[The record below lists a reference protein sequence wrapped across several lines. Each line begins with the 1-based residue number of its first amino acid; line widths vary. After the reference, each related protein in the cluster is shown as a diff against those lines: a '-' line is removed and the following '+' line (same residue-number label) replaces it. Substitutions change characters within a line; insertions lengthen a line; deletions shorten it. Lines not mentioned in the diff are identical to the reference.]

1 MNNVLNFKS
10 ISVQLIS
17 FLVVLMLSLSLVV
30 HKAAGYSALAI
41 LLVGLLGLWVVRK
54 EQSSAWTQ
62 WEKWWIFSILLFFGL
77 IVLDVLMGYGE
88 VSVLDSPS
96 RLILAIPV
104 FIYIRK
110 VGLDV
115 DSIWVG
121 SAIGSV
127 LAGIYAYYQHTILGN
142 SMAEGF
148 TSHIYFGQ
156 MALILTLFS
165 FIGLLMNKKL
175 WVRGVLLIAVIV
187 GFYAVISSGSR
198 GGWVALPA
206 VIVLFLSIKTAKPSF
221 GKKAVFIGVLMSIL
235 YAAYQSPQFPVK
247 SRVDKAVNGVI
258 AYYQEGKVNS
268 SSGLRLEMWKAAWLM
283 TGDSKFLGVG
293 EAQYHTNLE
302 KLIKEGKVYKGLDN
316 YSAPHSQYFNSLSE
330 QGAAGLLTL
339 FFMMLIPLKVALNK
353 MKENKEIKF
362 IGLFIAIL
370 IISYLDFMLTMDT
383 LERQL
388 MVLIYAFIIS
398 ILVGVLSY
406 SKKNESLTS

>member
-1 MNNVLNFKS
+1 MNNILNFKS
-10 ISVQLIS
+10 ISVKLIS

-41 LLVGLLGLWVVRK
+41 FLVSLLGLWVVRK

-77 IVLDVLMGYGE
+77 IVLDVLMGYGD

-110 VGLDV
+110 VGVDV

-127 LAGIYAYYQHTILGN
+127 LAGVYAYYQHTILGN
-142 SMAEGF
+142 SVAEGF
-148 TSHIYFGQ
+148 AGHIYFGQ
-156 MALILTLFS
+156 IALILTLFS
-165 FIGLLMNKKL
+165 LIGLLMNKKL

-187 GFYAVISSGSR
+187 GFYAVLSSGSR
-198 GGWVALPA
+198 GGWVVLPA
-206 VIVLFLSIKTAKPSF
+206 VIALFLSIKTVRPSF
-221 GKKAVFIGVLMSIL
+221 GKKVIYIGVLMSIL
-235 YAAYQSPQFPVK
+235 YAAYQSPQLPVK
-247 SRVDKAVNGVI
+247 SRVDAAVNNVI
-258 AYYQEGKVNS
+258 AYYQEGKVNT
-268 SSGLRLEMWKAAWLM
+268 SSGFRLEMWKAAWLM
-283 TGDSKFLGVG
+283 TEDSKFLGVG

-302 KLIKEGKVYKGLDN
+302 KLIKEGKVYKGLD
-316 YSAPHSQYFNSLSE
+316 YFSAPHSQYFNSLSE

-339 FFMMLIPLKVALNK
+339 FLMMLIPLKVALNE
-353 MKENKEIKF
+353 MKENKENKF

-370 IISYLDFMLTMDT
+370 IISYLDFMLTMET

>member
-1 MNNVLNFKS
+1 MNNILNFKS
-10 ISVQLIS
+10 ISVKLIS

-41 LLVGLLGLWVVRK
+41 FLVSLLGLWVVRK

-77 IVLDVLMGYGE
+77 IVLDVLMGYGD

-110 VGLDV
+110 VGVDV

-127 LAGIYAYYQHTILGN
+127 LAGVYAYYQHTILGN
-142 SMAEGF
+142 DMAGGF

-156 MALILTLFS
+156 IALILTLFS

-187 GFYAVISSGSR
+187 GFYAVLSSGSR

-206 VIVLFLSIKTAKPSF
+206 VIALFLSIKTAKPSF

-235 YAAYQSPQFPVK
+235 YAAYQSPQLPVK
-247 SRVDKAVNGVI
+247 SRVDVTVNNVI
-258 AYYQEGKVNS
+258 AYYQEGKVNT
-268 SSGLRLEMWKAAWLM
+268 SSGFRLEMWKAAWLM
-283 TGDSKFLGVG
+283 TEDSKFLGVG

-302 KLIKEGKVYKGLDN
+302 KLIKEGKVYKGLD
-316 YSAPHSQYFNSLSE
+316 YFSAPHSQYFNSLSE

-339 FFMMLIPLKVALNK
+339 FLMMLIPLKVALNK

-370 IISYLDFMLTMDT
+370 IISYLDFMLTMET

>member
-1 MNNVLNFKS
+1 MNNILNFKS

-41 LLVGLLGLWVVRK
+41 LLVSLLGLWVVRK

-77 IVLDVLMGYGE
+77 IVLDVLMGYGD

-121 SAIGSV
+121 SAIGSI
-127 LAGIYAYYQHTILGN
+127 LAGVYAYYQHTILGN
-142 SMAEGF
+142 DMAGGF

-156 MALILTLFS
+156 IALILTLFS

-187 GFYAVISSGSR
+187 GFYAVLSSGSR

-206 VIVLFLSIKTAKPSF
+206 VIALFLSIKTVRSSF
-221 GKKAVFIGVLMSIL
+221 GKKVIYIGVLMSIL
-235 YAAYQSPQFPVK
+235 YAAYQSPQLPVK
-247 SRVDKAVNGVI
+247 SRVDATVNNVI
-258 AYYQEGKVNS
+258 AYYQEGKVNT
-268 SSGLRLEMWKAAWLM
+268 SSGFRLEMWKAAWLM
-283 TGDSKFLGVG
+283 TEDSKFLGVG

-302 KLIKEGKVYKGLDN
+302 KLIKEGKVYKGLD
-316 YSAPHSQYFNSLSE
+316 YFSAPHSQYFNSLSE

-339 FFMMLIPLKVALNK
+339 FLMMLIPLKVALNK

-370 IISYLDFMLTMDT
+370 IISYLDFMLTMET